1 MRVSPAPKGS
11 HMTPEEKQLIY
22 KYLNELSDIGGL
34 PQMWNDHI
42 RIFINTMPEEKVD
55 NIFCGECGEFIGV
68 GIVIYNTNAMPEES
82 ECWACK
88 NSGVVY
94 ADYEPQ
100 DCPCCA
106 MLEESDNGCWN
117 CKHMY
122 DIPYEAKLC
131 KVSEYPEGGAME
143 CWEVAG
149 CKNWLDQGGE

>member
-1 MRVSPAPKGS
+1 
-11 HMTPEEKQLIY
+11 MTPEEKQKIWEIFKPYIKEAALAY
-22 KYLNELSDIGGL
+22 CLDEL
-34 PQMWNDHI
+34 
-42 RIFINTMPEEKVD
+42 
-55 NIFCGECGEFIGV
+55 
-68 GIVIYNTNAMPEES
+68 NAMPEES